1 VVAYLYKTRDIKLF
15 KSIINYEQGIEFNA
29 LFLFILSLIII
40 FVNYKIHYMKRI
52 IILLFMVLL
61 LISCSQ
67 ENLNSN
73 SKIFKQLDKSKSGIT
88 FANNLKENDSLNY
101 FSYAYMYMGGGVS
114 AGDINNDGLIDLF
127 FTGNMVKNRLYLNKG
142 NLKFEDISEKAGVLG
157 DDRWFTGVT
166 MADVNNDGYLDI
178 YCSVGGKFTPKQNR
192 LYINN
197 GDLTFTESAKKYGID
212 DTGNSIQATF
222 FDYDLDGDLDLYIA
236 NYPPTRFNAPNNFY
250 QFKMLNP
257 EDIETDKLFRND
269 GDKFTNVTDEAGLR
283 SFGLSNSVTIGDIN
297 NDGWSDIYV
306 SNDFNVPDY
315 LYINNKNGTF
325 TEQVK
330 NLTRQTSLYGMG
342 VDIAD
347 FNNDQLL
354 DIIQMDMTPKN
365 NRRSKANMSSM
376 NPALF
381 WGTVNA
387 GFHYQYMQNMLQ
399 LNNGL
404 INDSLPDFSNISR
417 LGGIPSTDWSWGP
430 LFADLDNDG
439 WKDIFISNG
448 TRREIN
454 NKDFF
459 NAISKQRLT
468 KDDFLEKSL
477 EIPSEKID
485 NFVFKNNGDLTF
497 DKVNEEWGISFKGF
511 SNGCVYADLDND
523 GDLEIV
529 INNIDDPAV
538 IFENTSSENNN
549 YLALRFKGPDKNKF
563 GVGVKVLLTANGITQ
578 FQEMTL
584 TRGFQSSVAPEFHF
598 GIGKA
603 NKADSI
609 KILWPDGKIQK
620 LTGIEKNQY
629 LEIDYSLAK
638 NQIKQVKNKKNAIF
652 ITEKDTNIIVNYKH
666 VENIYD
672 DFENEVLLPHRTSTF
687 GPGLSVGDLNGD
699 GMDDFIVG
707 GAHKSKTGI
716 FYQTQNGFKKQQIKD
731 LDKDSENED
740 LGSLIFDAD
749 NDGDNDI
756 YMVSGGNEFSYD
768 SKLLQDRLYVND
780 GKGNFNK
787 SKSALPEMITSGSRV
802 FSIDYDKDGDLDLFV
817 GGRLVPKN
825 YPLPANSYI
834 LENIS
839 TKGKPKFIDV
849 TKKIA
854 PELKD
859 IGLVTGASWTDYD
872 NDGWVDLIII
882 GEWMPITVFKNN
894 KGSFENVTK
903 KLNLDDTTGWWFSI
917 KEGDFDEDGDMD
929 FIIGNLGLNYK
940 YKANDKETFDIYFN
954 DFDKNKTNDIVLSYF
969 NEGKKFPVRGRQ
981 CSSQQ
986 IPAIKKKYKNYESF
1000 STATLV
1006 DIYTEQDLEKSL
1018 HYQVKSFASV
1028 YLENKDGEFIIHK
1041 LPNLAQVSNVNQ
1053 IIVKDFNKDNHLDF
1067 VIAGNLYGSEVETP
1081 RNDAGIGLLLN
1092 GDGKGNF
1099 EVIKGAN
1106 SGLYIP
1112 GDVKDMATIKID
1124 NSYYILA
1131 AKNDDFIQFIKI
1143 N

>member
-1 VVAYLYKTRDIKLF
+1 
-15 KSIINYEQGIEFNA
+15 
-29 LFLFILSLIII
+29 
-40 FVNYKIHYMKRI
+40 MKRI
-52 IILLFMVLL
+52 ILPLLSILILASCNKEK
-61 LISCSQ
+61 LIS
-67 ENLNSN
+67 NN
-73 SKIFKQLDKSKSGIT
+73 KIFKKLDKKNSGIT
-88 FANNLKENDSLNY
+88 FSNNLTENDSLNY

-142 NLKFEDISEKAGVLG
+142 NLQFEDISEMAGILG
-157 DDRWFTGVT
+157 DERWFTGVT
-166 MADVNNDGYLDI
+166 MADVNNDGFLDI
-178 YCSVGGKFTPKQNR
+178 YCSVAGKFTPKENR

-197 GDLTFTESAKKYGID
+197 GDNTFSERAKEYGVD
-212 DTGNSIQATF
+212 DVGNSIQATF

-250 QFKMLNP
+250 QFKMLNT
-257 EDIETDKLFRND
+257 EDVETDKLFRND
-269 GDKFTNVTDEAGLR
+269 GDRFTNVTDEAGLR

-330 NLTRQTSLYGMG
+330 DLTDQTSLYGMG

-354 DIIQMDMTPKN
+354 DIIQMDMTPKS
-365 NRRSKANMSSM
+365 NRRSKANMASM
-376 NPALF
+376 NPSLF
-381 WGTVNA
+381 WGSVNA

-399 LNNGL
+399 MNNG
-404 INDSLPDFSNISR
+404 IVNDTLANFSNISR
-417 LGGIPSTDWSWGP
+417 LGGLPSTDWSWGP

-459 NAISKQRLT
+459 NELSKQRFSSE
-468 KDDFLEKSL
+468 DFLEISL
-477 EIPSEKID
+477 AIPSEKID
-485 NFVFKNNGDLTF
+485 NFVFRNNKDLTF

-538 IFENTSSENNN
+538 IFENTSSNKNNF
-549 YLALRFKGPDKNKF
+549 LTLRFKGPEKNKF
-563 GVGVKVLLTANGITQ
+563 GIGVKALLTANGTTQ
-578 FQEMTL
+578 YQEMTL
-584 TRGFQSSVAPEFHF
+584 TRGFQSSVAPQFHF
-598 GIGKA
+598 GMGKA
-603 NKADSI
+603 NKAESL
-609 KILWPDGKIQK
+609 KITWPDGKTQT
-620 LTGIEKNQY
+620 LTNINKNQF
-629 LEIDYSLAK
+629 LDIDYSTAK
-638 NQIKQVKNKKNAIF
+638 DPI
-652 ITEKDTNIIVNYKH
+652 EKVENLNSTLFTTTLNPSNIIKHKH
-666 VENIYD
+666 VENYYD

-699 GMDDFIVG
+699 GLDDFIVG
-707 GAHKSKTGI
+707 GAHNNQTGVY
-716 FYQTQNGFKKQQIKD
+716 FQTQNGFKKQEIND
-731 LDKDSENED
+731 LNKDSENED

-756 YMVSGGNEFSYD
+756 YMVSGGNEFEYD
-768 SKLLQDRLYVND
+768 SDLLQDRLYIND
-780 GKGNFNK
+780 GKGNF
-787 SKSALPEMITSGSRV
+787 SKSEDALPEMITSGSRV

-817 GGRLVPKN
+817 GGRLVPEN

-834 LENIS
+834 LENVS
-839 TKGKPKFIDV
+839 TNGKAKFIDV

-854 PELKD
+854 PELEEL
-859 IGLVTGASWTDYD
+859 GLVTSASWTDYD
-872 NDGWVDLIII
+872 NDGWIDLIIV
-882 GEWMPITVFKNN
+882 GEWMPISIFKNN
-894 KGSFENVTK
+894 KGAFENVTK
-903 KLNLDDTTGWWFSI
+903 KLNLEDTTGWWFSI
-917 KEGDFDEDGDMD
+917 KEGDFDADGDMD
-929 FIIGNLGLNYK
+929 FIVGNLGLNYK
-940 YKANDKETFDIYFN
+940 YKANNEETFDVYFN
-954 DFDKNKTNDIVLSYF
+954 DFDKNKSNDIVLSYF
-969 NEGKKFPVRGRQ
+969 DEGEKFPVRGRE

-986 IPAIKKKYKNYESF
+986 IPAIKKKYDNYESY

-1018 HYQVKSFASV
+1018 HYQVKSFASI
-1028 YLENKDGEFIIHK
+1028 YLENKEGKFIIHN
-1041 LPNLAQVSNVNQ
+1041 LPNLAQFSNVNQ
-1053 IIVKDFNKDNHLDF
+1053 IIVKDFNKDSHLDF
-1067 VIAGNLYGSEVETP
+1067 VIAGNLFGSEVETP
-1081 RNDAGIGLLLN
+1081 RNDASIGLLLN

-1099 EVIKGAN
+1099 DAIEGQN
-1106 SGLYIP
+1106 SGLFLP

-1124 NSYYILA
+1124 DQAYILV
-1131 AKNDDFIQFIKI
+1131 AKNEDYIQFVRI